1 MADSYVTA
9 TGDGTAGPFSF
20 SVLDYLD
27 VAHIGVKVEG
37 DEQTLTE
44 HYTISGTDV
53 TFTTGY
59 EPASA
64 TVIKIYRATPRSK
77 ANRLVDFA
85 DGTVLHEGDLDT
97 AALQNLYIAQEA
109 FEESGN
115 AVSYDASLGAYTASS
130 LEIKNLA
137 EPTTDSSA
145 ASRKYVTDTASFGV
159 PGIPQQDNST
169 FNGSTTQRTLVGWT
183 GVSQSM
189 VLAALDGVVQIP
201 GTDFTLDEVG
211 ADTVLTIIGVTQG
224 ALAGVKLNVQNFG
237 VAKSS
242 NTIDDGSVTEAKLA
256 TDAVTAIKIA
266 ANAVG
271 SSEIA
276 TGSVGYTQVAW
287 HTVNLVRLKKTGFTD
302 NNITGNTEFL
312 KVASN
317 TSDLSLGTLAAA
329 EISDLNSTLN
339 SKPISIFAAA
349 TGNVVLGNGITN
361 YKIVNLRNPTADQ
374 DAATRKYVD
383 DAIAAVGT
391 PGLIKLGTYTL
402 GSTSTSFAIEG
413 WFDAAYHSYEFE
425 CYNFTQSGSSYP
437 IYAIVMEMAD
447 SNGTYRIGSSDVKVY
462 QEGSTYSSGGNR
474 RWGLATPGMD
484 DNNTEE
490 FKFNFKLWLPNN
502 NTAYTDNKL
511 VQSTTTGWGGYASSS
526 GSFYAGYVYANYFKY
541 NTGVVTKIRFRA
553 ATGTTAG
560 NYKSIRSGAK
570 VIVYGR
576 TF

>member
-169 FNGSTTQRTLVGWT
+169 FDGSTTQRTLVGWT

-201 GTDFTLDEVG
+201 GTDFSIAPSGD
-211 ADTVLTIIGVTQG
+211 DSVLTIIGVTQG
-224 ALAGVKLNVQNFG
+224 DLNGVKLNVQNFG

-271 SSEIA
+271 ASEIA
-276 TGSVGYTQVAW
+276 TGGVGYTQVAANA
-287 HTVNLVRLKKTGFTD
+287 VNLTRIKKTGFTS
-302 NNITGNTEFL
+302 NNNTGNSTFL

-317 TSDLSLGTLAAA
+317 TSDLSLGTLTAA
-329 EISDLNSTLN
+329 EITDLNSTLN
-339 SKPISIFAAA
+339 AKPISIFAAA
-349 TGNVVLGNGITN
+349 TGDVNLGNGSTN
-361 YKIVNLRNPTADQ
+361 WKIVNLKNPTADQ

-383 DAIAAVGT
+383 DAIAVIGT
-391 PGLIKLGTYTL
+391 PGLIKLGSYSL
-402 GSTSTSFAIEG
+402 NSNSSSFAIEG

-425 CYNFTQSGSSYP
+425 CYNFTQYGDTGGAFIGYRL
-437 IYAIVMEMAD
+437 AD
-447 SNGTYRIGSSDVKVY
+447 SNGTYRSGSSDYKGY
-462 QEGSTYSSGGNR
+462 YTGSPYSSGGNAR
-474 RWGLATPGMD
+474 MGLATGTIDD
-484 DNNTEE
+484 DNKEE
-490 FKFNFKLWLPNN
+490 FKWNFRLWMPNN
-502 NTAYTDNKL
+502 NTAFTDNKL
-511 VQSTTTGWGGYASSS
+511 VNSTGTGFFSYTG
-526 GSFYAGYVYANYFKY
+526 AGNFKAEITYSTYFKY
-541 NTGVVTKIRFRA
+541 DTNVVTKVRFH
-553 ATGTTAG
+553 ATDSKTDTSFSAG
-560 NYKSIRSGAK
+560 IRSGAK

-576 TF
+576 KF